1 MAERELHYLSEP
13 TDLDALNR
21 NTLRRGVTP
30 NELRWSAE
38 READHDGL
46 APLFLSGDQDEPFL
60 DEYIVPV
67 RKRRVSVSTRVL
79 TAVCTAAAVAVLF
92 AWFSSDAMQ
101 DFINAKASLF
111 GIFPGPA
118 TTAQA
123 NPAPVTPTVGNDSTR
138 SSAPGSG
145 TEGASD
151 AATPNSVMANVA
163 PSREDVK
170 SAYQNLLQAR
180 APAVAPVDAP
190 APPVEVLH
198 RLDANEIAASRKRA
212 EALIASGDI
221 SAARLVLRRPADDG
235 DAQAAIALAGTYDP
249 TVLEKLGVH
258 GIVPDIV
265 TARAWYEKAR
275 KFGATEA
282 TQRPEIPVNRSR

>member
-30 NELRWSAE
+30 NEWRQPAE
-38 READHDGL
+38 RETDHYSL
-46 APLFLSGDQDEPFL
+46 APLFLSDDQDEPFP

-67 RKRRVSVSTRVL
+67 RKRPVSVSTRVL
-79 TAVCTAAAVAVLF
+79 AAVCTAAAVAVLF

-101 DFINAKASLF
+101 DFINAKASMV
-111 GIFPGPA
+111 GIFPGSA

-123 NPAPVTPTVGNDSTR
+123 NPAPVTPTVGSDSARLAATDN
-138 SSAPGSG
+138 G
-145 TEGASD
+145 TQGTAD
-151 AATPNSVMANVA
+151 AATPNSVLANVA
-163 PSREDVK
+163 PSREDMK
-170 SAYQNLLQAR
+170 SAYKTELQGR
-180 APAVAPVDAP
+180 APVVAPVDAP
-190 APPVEVLH
+190 VPPVEVLH

-235 DAQAAIALAGTYDP
+235 DAQAAIALAETYDP
-249 TVLEKLGVH
+249 TILEKLGVH

-275 KFGATEA
+275 KFGATAA